1 MQREYEVLT
10 HLVHNDRTSQ
20 RKIAV
25 GTGLSVGTVNF
36 LIKRMVRKGLVKLE
50 RVNGKTLRYVITP
63 KGMTE
68 KTKLAC
74 RYLISSYQHITTMT
88 EALGQVVT
96 RQATVHG
103 TTPQVVLYGTHNEIM
118 DILRIASGALRLQ
131 HTEFSEPEDLFAY
144 VADRP
149 NGHTNILIVTWA
161 VDDDQQVPPDVFR
174 VNILNCM

>member
-10 HLVHNDRTSQ
+10 HLLHNDRTSQ

-68 KTKLAC
+68 KTRLAC
-74 RYLISSYQHITTMT
+74 RYLISSYQHIATIT
-88 EALGQVVT
+88 EALGNVVS
-96 RQATVHG
+96 RQAAVHG

-118 DILRIASGALRLQ
+118 DILRIAAGALRLQ

-144 VADRP
+144 VAGRP
-149 NGHTNILIVTWA
+149 NSEKDLLVVTWA
-161 VDDDQQVPPDVFR
+161 VEDDQRVPPDVSR
-174 VNILNCM
+174 VNILNCI